1 MHQGKDGRTL
11 RSVVTFSTSFP
22 KGFARID
29 HLLVFQCEKEWISG
43 DWVRVWSKK
52 NLLCAGAR
60 AENKTIVNR
69 SEATNFA
76 TGERSS
82 KAIKSAR
89 NLKSSYN
96 AKNNEVDTN
105 YTVNGNKLKYIRMDK
120 MKVLRRMVAKYVQQ
134 I

>member
-11 RSVVTFSTSFP
+11 RSIVSFSPSFP

-29 HLLVFQCEKEWISG
+29 RLSIFQCEKEWISG
-43 DWVRVWSKK
+43 DWVRVWSKY
-52 NLLCAGAR
+52 LLCAGAR
-60 AENKTIVNR
+60 AENKTILNR

-76 TGERSS
+76 SVERSS
-82 KAIKSAR
+82 KAIKRAR

-96 AKNNEVDTN
+96 ARNNELDTN
-105 YTVNGNKLKYIRMDK
+105 YTVNGNKLKYIRIDK
-120 MKVLRRMVAKYVQQ
+120 IKVLRRMVAKYMQQ